1 MSDDECV
8 ASSNGSNIGGTPYT
22 LIIGNMRGIS
32 KLWWVDGVR
41 TGQIQYKTVKL
52 SHVEKIL
59 HKISN
64 KLPDNHDASKSTDK
78 SF

>member
-1 MSDDECV
+1 
-8 ASSNGSNIGGTPYT
+8 
-22 LIIGNMRGIS
+22 MRGIS

-41 TGQIQYKTVKL
+41 PGQIQYKTVKL

-59 HKISN
+59 NKISN
-64 KLPDNHDASKSTDK
+64 KLPDNHDASKSIDK